1 MSSLFADVRF
11 GIRILKK
18 DAAASILAALSMA
31 LGIAAVTCIFS
42 VAHAVLLD
50 PFPYKDFDR
59 MVRSGIE
66 PLKDGQRRTL
76 HTIREYLAIREH
88 SRMMEDAFAMGFEN
102 LRLTESGEPE
112 FVGGKLFSSNAFD
125 FLGVKPLLG

>member
-1 MSSLFADVRF
+1 MKSLLADIRFA
-11 GIRILKK
+11 IRILKK

-66 PLKDGQRRTL
+66 PLKRSEE
-76 HTIREYLAIREH
+76 HTSELQ
-88 SRMMEDAFAMGFEN
+88 S
-102 LRLTESGEPE
+102 PC
-112 FVGGKLFSSNAFD
+112 
-125 FLGVKPLLG
+125 